1 MKKIFISQPM
11 KGKTDEEILNERR
24 NMVNAV
30 KEKYGNEVEILQSF
44 LANYYDNAISFLGK
58 SIEILSNADIAVFG
72 KGWDKARGCII
83 EHQVCKSYGVPT
95 LEL

>member
-1 MKKIFISQPM
+1 MTKVFISQPM
-11 KGKTDEEILNERR
+11 NGKTDEEILAER
-24 NMVNAV
+24 NHMIDTV
-30 KEKYGNEVEILQSF
+30 KEKYGNEVEILPSYF
-44 LANYYDNAISFLGK
+44 EDYDGNAIGFLGK
-58 SIEILSNADIAVFG
+58 SIEVLSHADIAVFG